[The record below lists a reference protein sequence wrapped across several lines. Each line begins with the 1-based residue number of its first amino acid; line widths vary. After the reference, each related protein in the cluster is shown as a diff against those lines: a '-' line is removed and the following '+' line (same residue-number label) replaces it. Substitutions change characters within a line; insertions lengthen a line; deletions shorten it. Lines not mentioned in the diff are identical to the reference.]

1 MDPSKSGSIW
11 HGQDEHAV
19 PVAERNWP
27 VRRKHVAAASRDALY
42 ETMRMRMEG
51 MDSAARA
58 CVCNHIY
65 YLAMCIKE
73 SESDV
78 LSENNT
84 VLEYDTERGTFMVRK
99 GMRVKDFFSVGGTVY
114 FTQAGRAV

>member
-1 MDPSKSGSIW
+1 MDG
-11 HGQDEHAV
+11 
-19 PVAERNWP
+19 
-27 VRRKHVAAASRDALY
+27 
-42 ETMRMRMEG
+42 
-51 MDSAARA
+51 AARA

-99 GMRVKDFFSVGGTVY
+99 GMRVEDFCRRRDGVFHAG
-114 FTQAGRAV
+114 GRAV